1 MAVRSSSV
9 LSSTVSKDE
18 RHGSPEKEVWGG
30 FSLFTPFP
38 KEAFKFPLENSCN
51 HTGKWCVKGW
61 GSNRP

>member
-18 RHGSPEKEVWGG
+18 RHVSPEKEVWGG

-38 KEAFKFPLENSCN
+38 KEAFKFPLENRLQSHREMVCERL
-51 HTGKWCVKGW
+51 GQ
-61 GSNRP
+61 